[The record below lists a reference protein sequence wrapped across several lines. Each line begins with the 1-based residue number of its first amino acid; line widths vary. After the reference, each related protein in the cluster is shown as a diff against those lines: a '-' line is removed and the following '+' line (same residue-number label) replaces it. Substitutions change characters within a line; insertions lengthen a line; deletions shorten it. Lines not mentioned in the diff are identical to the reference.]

1 MDWLKSE
8 GDDVNDTEKFLKPE
22 EGYGSFVDREL
33 TKRQSLRTKASAMVG
48 KFMFI
53 VSLLSGIVVWVILSV
68 MLPKDVAS
76 PLRVSQA
83 LNTLTANGTLPID
96 IGYSVVRVAIG
107 FTAGLVLAVPI
118 AFALNAVRG
127 LRNLLDPWIQ
137 FFRVIPPIALI
148 PLVIVFFGIGETAK
162 ISVIFFAVFLT
173 VLITTYQGIR
183 MIDATLIR
191 AARVLGTSGW
201 RLFAKV
207 IVPAAV
213 PSIFT
218 GARLGIAS
226 GWTTLVAAEL
236 IAASHGLGFMITQAS
251 QYFDL
256 PAIYLGIITI
266 GVIGFIFDRLLL
278 RVERRMI
285 SWADVA

>member
-1 MDWLKSE
+1 MTNDQQSGTSVDAVLERNLSPTVDLAAEPLIRSKFHSVVRKSM
-8 GDDVNDTEKFLKPE
+8 FL
-22 EGYGSFVDREL
+22 
-33 TKRQSLRTKASAMVG
+33 
-48 KFMFI
+48 I
-53 VSLLSGIVVWVILSV
+53 SLLGGTALWIVLAALLSR
-68 MLPKDVAS
+68 DVAS
-76 PLRVSQA
+76 PLQVWAA
-83 LNTLTANGTLPID
+83 LVTLTANGTFPTD
-96 IGYSVVRVAIG
+96 IAYSVARVAIG
-107 FTAGLVLAVPI
+107 FSAGLILAVPV

-127 LRNLLDPWIQ
+127 LRVILDPWIQ

-162 ISVIFFAVFLT
+162 VSVIFFAVFLT

-183 MIDATLIR
+183 MIDATLMR
-191 AARVLGTSGW
+191 AARVLGTHGW

-207 IVPAAV
+207 IVPAAI

-236 IAASHGLGFMITQAS
+236 IAASHGLGFMITQAG

-256 PAIYLGIITI
+256 STIYLGIITI
-266 GVIGFIFDRLLL
+266 GVLGFLFDWLLL
-278 RVERRMI
+278 RLERRI
-285 SWADVA
+285 TSWADVAER

>member
-1 MDWLKSE
+1 MINDQRFETRVEPVLETNLSPTVDLAAESLLGSRLLSGVRKSM
-8 GDDVNDTEKFLKPE
+8 FL
-22 EGYGSFVDREL
+22 
-33 TKRQSLRTKASAMVG
+33 
-48 KFMFI
+48 
-53 VSLLSGIVVWVILSV
+53 VSLLGGIVLWIILSTA
-68 MLPKDVAS
+68 LPSDVAS
-76 PLRVSQA
+76 PLQVWAA
-83 LNTLTANGTLPID
+83 LLTLTANGTFPTD
-96 IGYSVVRVAIG
+96 IAYSVVRVAIG
-107 FTAGLVLAVPI
+107 FSAGLILAVPL

-127 LRNLLDPWIQ
+127 LRMALDPWIQ

-162 ISVIFFAVFLT
+162 VSVIFFAVFLT

-183 MIDATLIR
+183 MIDITLIR
-191 AARVLGTSGW
+191 AARVLGTHGW

-236 IAASHGLGFMITQAS
+236 IAASHGLGFMITQAG

-256 PAIYLGIITI
+256 PVIYLGIITI
-266 GVIGFIFDRLLL
+266 GVLGFMFDWLLL
-278 RVERRMI
+278 RVERRI
-285 SWADVA
+285 TSWADVAEH

>member
-1 MDWLKSE
+1 MTGSQQPLTDGKPDLDPRLSPE
-8 GDDVNDTEKFLKPE
+8 ADLLVGSGLVPKFL
-22 EGYGSFVDREL
+22 GIVRHSML
-33 TKRQSLRTKASAMVG
+33 
-48 KFMFI
+48 I
-53 VSLLSGIVVWVILSV
+53 VSLFGGIVLWIVLARVLSSDVSSPVQVWG
-68 MLPKDVAS
+68 
-76 PLRVSQA
+76 A
-83 LNTLTANGTLPID
+83 LVKLTANGTFPTD
-96 IGYSVVRVAIG
+96 IAYSVARVAIG
-107 FTAGLVLAVPI
+107 FSMGLVLAVPV
-118 AFALNAVRG
+118 AFALNAVRS
-127 LRNLLDPWIQ
+127 LRMLLDPWIQ

-162 ISVIFFAVFLT
+162 VSVIFFAVFLT

-191 AARVLGTSGW
+191 AARVLGTRGW
-201 RLFAKV
+201 RLFVKV

-236 IAASHGLGFMITQAS
+236 IAASHGLGFMITQAG

-266 GVIGFIFDRLLL
+266 GVIGFMFDWLLL
-278 RVERRMI
+278 RVERRII
-285 SWADVA
+285 SWADVAEH

>member
-1 MDWLKSE
+1 MS
-8 GDDVNDTEKFLKPE
+8 NTEKFLEVNRNQDSVPN
-22 EGYGSFVDREL
+22 
-33 TKRQSLRTKASAMVG
+33 TKITKQHNFRARGFAVIYRS
-48 KFMFI
+48 MFI
-53 VSLLSGIVVWVILSV
+53 VSLLSGIVIWAALSV
-68 MLPKDVAS
+68 LLPKDVAS
-76 PLRVSQA
+76 PVSVSQA
-83 LNTLTANGTLPID
+83 LGTLMTNGTLPID
-96 IGYSVVRVAIG
+96 IAYSVVRVAVG
-107 FTAGLVLAVPI
+107 FTVGLVLAIPV

-162 ISVIFFAVFLT
+162 VSVIFFAVFLT

-285 SWADVA
+285 SWADVG